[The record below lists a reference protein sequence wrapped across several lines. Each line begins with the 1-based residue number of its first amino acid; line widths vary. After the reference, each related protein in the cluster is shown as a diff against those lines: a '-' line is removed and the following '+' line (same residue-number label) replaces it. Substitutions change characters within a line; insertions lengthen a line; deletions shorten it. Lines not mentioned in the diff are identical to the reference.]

1 MQEIIEDVAPY
12 GDGFITFKDFAMCMV
27 QSADELVPDEDIK
40 RAFKAFDKDGSG
52 CISPDD
58 LQKMMRSV
66 GEYISLLEAQ
76 EMIRDADTNYDGKI
90 SYPEFVSIIN
100 SVN

>member
-1 MQEIIEDVAPY
+1 
-12 GDGFITFKDFAMCMV
+12 MV

-40 RAFKAFDKDGSG
+40 RAFKAFDKEGSG
-52 CISPDD
+52 YISPDN

-66 GEYISLLEAQ
+66 GEYISLREAQ